1 MRKIITSAHKTGEK
15 LTLSFNNSTKMA
27 HKHPGRIK

>member
-1 MRKIITSAHKTGEK
+1 MTFPRKTSK
-15 LTLSFNNSTKMA
+15 KMA